1 METNI
6 PRRTAAIL
14 IGETDNMKITE
25 LKIAPK
31 LSWSSVSADN
41 PLVCTVKLAS
51 ESAIVETVLHGDQI
65 QQVLMLVQGIVADAA
80 QRNVAAFVSQ
90 VMAIENKDN

>member
-1 METNI
+1 
-6 PRRTAAIL
+6 
-14 IGETDNMKITE
+14 MKITE

-31 LSWSSVSADN
+31 SSWSAVGSDN

-51 ESAIVETVLHGDQI
+51 ENAVVETVLHDDQI
-65 QQVLMLVQGIVADAA
+65 RQVLMLVQGIVADAA

-90 VMAIENKDN
+90 VMAIESKEIK

>member
-1 METNI
+1 
-6 PRRTAAIL
+6 
-14 IGETDNMKITE
+14 MKITE

-31 LSWSSVSADN
+31 NTWMPLGDAN

-51 ESAIVETVLHGDQI
+51 ENAVVETVLHDDHVM
-65 QQVLMLVQGIVADAA
+65 QVLLLVQGIVAEAA

-90 VMAIENKDN
+90 VLAIENKEG